1 LFIIAVVGF
10 LLGGGAEAYFAT
22 LLGDLVDSLGERVA
36 QASLLIPILM
46 LTTAVARGIGSFV
59 GEVLLSQI
67 SFSVVHNIR
76 TQLFDQLLLM
86 PSAYFDAS

>member
-1 LFIIAVVGF
+1 MIGF

-36 QASLLIPILM
+36 QASLLIPVLM

-67 SFSVVHNIR
+67 D
-76 TQLFDQLLLM
+76 L
-86 PSAYFDAS
+86 